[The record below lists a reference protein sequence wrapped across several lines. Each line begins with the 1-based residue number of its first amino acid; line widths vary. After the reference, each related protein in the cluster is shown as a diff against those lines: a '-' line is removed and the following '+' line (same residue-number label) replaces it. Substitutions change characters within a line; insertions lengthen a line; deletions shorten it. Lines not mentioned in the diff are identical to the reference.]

1 VSKVR
6 FLKTPKQD
14 NRKFGNGKP
23 FSVVIFCHNRSELLE
38 QSILSVLNAN
48 DFNNWNFIVVQQ
60 IFNSEVDKVLNK
72 YDKEIDL
79 LLRFPDIGHGVLG
92 NINYGR
98 LIGTSCAF
106 ELFASDLVLGIEEDT
121 QISNDALTFI
131 QHQYNLRFEDSNFR
145 GINLCSYIPYS
156 FENRDSYSLLRFGIS
171 GQAGALTS
179 KTWKKFSLSELLK
192 DIGNDEWASRMEPLL
207 KTGYMVH
214 PNNSRLF
221 DQGWAGYSSPFSKET
236 DESFSRQHLSW
247 VNQYVTDSAK
257 YIHQDRLGVWRKDA
271 IIYKRRHNLY
281 FKLRRFESLIYLYRL
296 WKIVKLPL
304 LKNHVEK

>member
-1 VSKVR
+1 MIKDR
-6 FLKTPKQD
+6 FFKKTKLD
-14 NRKFGNGKP
+14 SYKFGNAKS
-23 FSVVIFCHNRSELLE
+23 FSIVIFCHNRSELLE
-38 QSILSVLNAN
+38 QCILSVINSDN
-48 DFNNWNFIVVQQ
+48 FKYWNFIVVQQ
-60 IFNSEVDKVLNK
+60 IFNSDVDKVLNK

-79 LLRFPDIGHGVLG
+79 LLKFPDIGHGVLG

-98 LIGTSCAF
+98 LLGTSCAF

-121 QISNDALTFI
+121 QISKDALTFI
-131 QHQYNLRFEDSNFR
+131 QHQYNLRFKDPNFK

-179 KTWKKFSLSELLK
+179 KMWEKFNLSELLR
-192 DIGNDEWASRMEPLL
+192 DIGDEEWASRMEPLL

-236 DESFSRQHLSW
+236 DDSFSRQHLSW

-257 YIHQDRLGVWRKDA
+257 YIHQDRQGVWRKDA
-271 IIYKRRHNLY
+271 IVYKRRHNLY
-281 FKLRRFESLIYLYRL
+281 FKLRRFELLLYLYKL
-296 WKIVKLPL
+296 WKFVKLPL
-304 LKNHVEK
+304 LKNYVEK